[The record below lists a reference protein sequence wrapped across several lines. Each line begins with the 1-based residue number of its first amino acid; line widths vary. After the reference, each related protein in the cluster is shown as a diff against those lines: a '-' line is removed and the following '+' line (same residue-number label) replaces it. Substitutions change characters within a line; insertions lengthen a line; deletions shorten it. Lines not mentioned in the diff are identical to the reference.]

1 MLGRQP
7 RKPARPTTAVAPGQD
22 ASVGSDSDSDDEG
35 RVHWVDYNLDDGTG
49 DADCEID
56 KGPKITHEE
65 KLLFNLTEE

>member
-1 MLGRQP
+1 MLGRHP

-35 RVHWVDYNLDDGTG
+35 WVHSVGYYSVDGTG

-56 KGPKITHEE
+56 KGPKITQEE
-65 KLLFNLTEE
+65 KRLFNLTEE